1 MFLEV
6 RNLSKKYY
14 QQTEKA
20 VDNVSFSL
28 QEGEI
33 LTVVGES
40 GSGKTS
46 LLHIVGGLLEPDT
59 GEVLLELGKVLPDR
73 KSVV

>member
-14 QQTEKA
+14 QQAEKA
-20 VDNVSFSL
+20 VDKVSFSL

-46 LLHIVGGLLEPDT
+46 LLQY
-59 GEVLLELGKVLPDR
+59 
-73 KSVV
+73 